1 VNWGQAIRLAAVPTD
16 SSPNSVPRPLKIAA
30 AVVALEGLVVAILGV
45 GEAINID
52 TSRLVL
58 GLTTAVFLFVYGA
71 GLVLVGRGL
80 YRTASWSRGPAVFA
94 QLIQLCLAWSF
105 WGGSTRWVSVLL
117 ALTGAGVLVAVFR
130 KASMDALADDP
141 SRDRPTF

>member
-1 VNWGQAIRLAAVPTD
+1 MPTD
-16 SSPNSVPRPLKIAA
+16 SSPTTVPRPLKIAA
-30 AVVALEGLVVAILGV
+30 AIVALEGLVVAILGV
-45 GEAINID
+45 GEAITMD

-58 GLTTAVFLFVYGA
+58 GLTTAVFLFAYGA
-71 GLVLVGRGL
+71 GLLLVGRGL

-117 ALTGAGVLVAVFR
+117 ALAGVGVLVAVFR

-141 SRDRPTF
+141 TRDGPTL

>member
-1 VNWGQAIRLAAVPTD
+1 VPTD
-16 SSPNSVPRPLKIAA
+16 SSPNVPRPLKIAA
-30 AVVALEGLVVAILGV
+30 AIVALEGLVVALLGI
-45 GEAINID
+45 GEAITID

-58 GLTTAVFLFVYGA
+58 GLTTALFLLMYGA

-117 ALTGAGVLVAVFR
+117 ALAGVGVLVGVFQ
-130 KASMDALADDP
+130 KASMNALADDP
-141 SRDRPTF
+141 TRDGPTL

>member
-1 VNWGQAIRLAAVPTD
+1 VPTD
-16 SSPNSVPRPLKIAA
+16 SSPNVPRPLKIAA
-30 AVVALEGLVVAILGV
+30 AIVALEGLVVAILGI
-45 GEAINID
+45 GEAITID

-58 GLTTAVFLFVYGA
+58 GLTTAVFLLMYGA

-117 ALTGAGVLVAVFR
+117 ALAGVGVLVGVFQ
-130 KASMDALADDP
+130 KASMNALADDP
-141 SRDRPTF
+141 TRDRPTL

>member
-1 VNWGQAIRLAAVPTD
+1 MPTD
-16 SSPNSVPRPLKIAA
+16 SSPTNVPRPLKIAA
-30 AVVALEGLVVAILGV
+30 AIVALEGLVVAILGI
-45 GEAINID
+45 GEAITID

-58 GLTTAVFLFVYGA
+58 GLTTAVFLLLYGA

-117 ALTGAGVLVAVFR
+117 ALAGVGVLVAVFQ
-130 KASMDALADDP
+130 KASTDALVDDP
-141 SRDRPTF
+141 TRDGPTL

>member
-1 VNWGQAIRLAAVPTD
+1 VPTD
-16 SSPNSVPRPLKIAA
+16 SSPNVPRPLKIAA
-30 AVVALEGLVVAILGV
+30 AIVALEGLVVALLGI
-45 GEAINID
+45 GEAITID

-58 GLTTAVFLFVYGA
+58 GLTTALFLLMYGA

-117 ALTGAGVLVAVFR
+117 ALAGVGVLVGVFQ
-130 KASMDALADDP
+130 KASMNALADDP
-141 SRDRPTF
+141 TRDRPTL

>member
-1 VNWGQAIRLAAVPTD
+1 M
-16 SSPNSVPRPLKIAA
+16 
-30 AVVALEGLVVAILGV
+30 AILGV
-45 GEAINID
+45 GEAITID

-58 GLTTAVFLFVYGA
+58 GLTTAVFLLMYGA

-94 QLIQLCLAWSF
+94 QLIQLCIAWSF

-117 ALTGAGVLVAVFR
+117 ALAGVGVLVGVFQ
-130 KASMDALADDP
+130 KASMDALVDDP
-141 SRDRPTF
+141 SRDGPTL

>member
-1 VNWGQAIRLAAVPTD
+1 VPTD
-16 SSPNSVPRPLKIAA
+16 SSPTTVPRPLKIAA
-30 AVVALEGLVVAILGV
+30 AIVALEGVVVAILGV
-45 GEAINID
+45 GEAITID

-58 GLTTAVFLFVYGA
+58 GLTTAVFLLMYGA

-94 QLIQLCLAWSF
+94 QLIQLCIAWSF

-117 ALTGAGVLVAVFR
+117 ALAGVGVLVGVFQ
-130 KASMDALADDP
+130 KASTDALVDDP
-141 SRDRPTF
+141 SRDGPTL

>member
-1 VNWGQAIRLAAVPTD
+1 VPTD
-16 SSPNSVPRPLKIAA
+16 SSPNVPRPLKIAA
-30 AVVALEGLVVAILGV
+30 AIVALEGLVVALLGI
-45 GEAINID
+45 GEAITID

-58 GLTTAVFLFVYGA
+58 GLTTAVFLLMYGA

-117 ALTGAGVLVAVFR
+117 ALAGVGVLVAVFQ
-130 KASMDALADDP
+130 KASTDALVDDP
-141 SRDRPTF
+141 TRDGPTL

>member
-1 VNWGQAIRLAAVPTD
+1 VPTD
-16 SSPNSVPRPLKIAA
+16 SSPTTVPRPLKIAA
-30 AVVALEGLVVAILGV
+30 AIVALEGLVVAILGV
-45 GEAINID
+45 GEAITID

-58 GLTTAVFLFVYGA
+58 GLTTAVFLLVYGA

-94 QLIQLCLAWSF
+94 QLIQLGLAWSF

-117 ALTGAGVLVAVFR
+117 ALAGVGVLVAVFQ
-130 KASMDALADDP
+130 KASMDALVDDP
-141 SRDRPTF
+141 TRDGPTL